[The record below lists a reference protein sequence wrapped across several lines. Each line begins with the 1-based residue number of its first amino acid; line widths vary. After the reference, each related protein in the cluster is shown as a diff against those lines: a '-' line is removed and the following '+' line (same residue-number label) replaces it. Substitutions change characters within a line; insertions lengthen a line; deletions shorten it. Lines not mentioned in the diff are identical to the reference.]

1 MRPFAL
7 PAALLLVLS
16 TPAAA
21 ATITVSFTAT
31 IDEVGSEVASAF
43 TLGDTITGSIQIDG
57 ATPDS
62 NVDPTLGSFP
72 ASIDNLSFS
81 LGSYLASAI
90 VGQVNVT
97 NAGFDTFVATTSN
110 ATGASVAGLALV
122 NATLNLVDSD
132 GSALA
137 SDAIPQALSLS
148 EFAFARASIF
158 FEGGDASRRVGGN
171 LTSLSVTVP
180 EPGWLALLA
189 LAVCSR
195 AARRRR

>member
-16 TPAAA
+16 MPAAA

-43 TLGDTITGSIQIDG
+43 TLGEAINGSIQIDG

-62 NVDPTLGSFP
+62 SADASLGFHP
-72 ASIDNLSFS
+72 GAIDDLSFS
-81 LGSYLASAI
+81 FGSYLASAS

-110 ATGASVAGLALV
+110 ATGASVGGLALV

-132 GSALA
+132 GSALS
-137 SDAIPQALSLS
+137 SDAIPLSLLLS
-148 EFAFARASIF
+148 DFGTARASIF
-158 FEGGDASRRVGGN
+158 FEGGDPSRRVAGN
-171 LTSLSVTVP
+171 LSSLTLSVP
-180 EPGWLALLA
+180 EPATLALLA
-189 LAVCSR
+189 LATAAFAFWRR
-195 AARRRR
+195 A

>member
-7 PAALLLVLS
+7 PAALLLALA

-43 TLGDTITGSIQIDG
+43 TLGDTITGSIRIDG

-62 NVDPTLGSFP
+62 NADPTLGFFP
-72 ASIDNLSFS
+72 SSIDNLSFS
-81 LGSYLASAI
+81 LGSYVASAI
-90 VGQVNVT
+90 VGQVSVT
-97 NAGFDTFVATTSN
+97 NAGFDTVVATTSN

-148 EFAFARASIF
+148 EFGFARASIF

-189 LAVCSR
+189 LAVCGC